1 MRTGHSKKAVKD
13 INAAM
18 MQEDQQKNLKDVK
31 KRAVEAVDMID
42 NLMKNL
48 QMDDESDDDNKDDQQ
63 SSHDSAE
70 DDDFF
75 EGEDLDI

>member
-1 MRTGHSKKAVKD
+1 
-13 INAAM
+13 M

-48 QMDDESDDDNKDDQQ
+48 QMDDGQSDDDNNDQQ
-63 SSHDSAE
+63 SSHDSADE
-70 DDDFF
+70 DDFF
-75 EGEDLDI
+75 EGEDLDL